1 MPNKINY
8 QKILVPIDGSAKSIN
23 AFEYALKFASAYINC
38 EVHMLYVIDKE
49 NIEQVQSY
57 QEESYGT
64 LSKRYEQQGKNYLN
78 KAMQKAKKVN
88 YNRSLIKKKILE
100 GNPVEKIT
108 EFAEDF
114 DLIIMAARG
123 KKHVINIMMGH
134 VTERVI
140 NITEIPVLIIP

>member
-1 MPNKINY
+1 MPNKIKY

-23 AFEYALKFASAYINC
+23 AFEYALKFASSYISC
-38 EVHMLYVIDKE
+38 EVHMLYVINKE
-49 NIEQVQSY
+49 NIEQVQSH
-57 QEESYGT
+57 QEESYGS

-78 KAMQKAKKVN
+78 KAMQKVKKMD
-88 YNRSLIKKKILE
+88 YNRSLIKQKILE

-108 EFAEDF
+108 EYAEGF